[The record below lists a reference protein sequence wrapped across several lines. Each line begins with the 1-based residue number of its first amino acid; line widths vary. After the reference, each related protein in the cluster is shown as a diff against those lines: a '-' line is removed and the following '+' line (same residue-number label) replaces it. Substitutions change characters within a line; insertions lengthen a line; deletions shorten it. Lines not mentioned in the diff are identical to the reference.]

1 MTSVTTLGGYETA
14 DIIGKPWSASAATSS
29 PSSGEDID
37 DGAHAAHIADR
48 LVTAFDEPFMV
59 GGEERFGSVSL
70 GGMVTEPDSDRG
82 PEGLLSD
89 ADAAMYQAK
98 ERGRGRF
105 ESSTPGCATAS
116 PPACAW
122 RPRRAPS

>member
-1 MTSVTTLGGYETA
+1 
-14 DIIGKPWSASAATSS
+14 
-29 PSSGEDID
+29 
-37 DGAHAAHIADR
+37 
-48 LVTAFDEPFMV
+48 MV

-105 ESSTPGCATAS
+105 EMFDAGLRDRITAR
-116 PPACAW
+116 CAW